1 MSRADPALVR
11 HGRPLFRTRT
21 QPGSECSPRSLG
33 SKGGPAGV
41 DMSSCRLL
49 RRSRIPG
56 RTVAVSTR
64 VWGGFAW
71 RFQYGQAGLPATSF
85 SGHAVLY
92 GTGTQACA
100 YLEARGQRFSICW
113 LPLQKPELG
122 LAEAGAGARP
132 RPPPVRQGHRSQ
144 VLALPPGC
152 TWQGAELGLRP
163 RHCRAGRRRPSR
175 STAPTPAPE
184 RKCLLLADSAHFTC

>member
-1 MSRADPALVR
+1 M
-11 HGRPLFRTRT
+11 
-21 QPGSECSPRSLG
+21 
-33 SKGGPAGV
+33 

-122 LAEAGAGARP
+122 LAEAGGWSSAEAPACAAGSQVTGARAASWVHVAGSRAGTPAQALPCGAQAAIPIHGTDARP
-132 RPPPVRQGHRSQ
+132 R
-144 VLALPPGC
+144 
-152 TWQGAELGLRP
+152 AEV
-163 RHCRAGRRRPSR
+163 
-175 STAPTPAPE
+175 
-184 RKCLLLADSAHFTC
+184 SAVG